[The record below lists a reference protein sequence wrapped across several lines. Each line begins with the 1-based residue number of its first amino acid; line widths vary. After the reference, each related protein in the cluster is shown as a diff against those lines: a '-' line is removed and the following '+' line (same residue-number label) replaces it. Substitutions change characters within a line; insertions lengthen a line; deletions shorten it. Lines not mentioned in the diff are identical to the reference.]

1 MNYNHNLH
9 HRHSIRL
16 SGYDYS
22 QAGAYFITI
31 CTHDRSSIFGEIV
44 DGEMINNNLGYIVRS
59 RWDNLSKHHQNVELD
74 ESVIMPNHLHGIIAL
89 HTTPSESSTPISE
102 IIRGFKT
109 FSARQIN
116 KIRDCRGVPV
126 WQRNYYER
134 IIRTEQELN
143 NVKNYIIN
151 NPTHW
156 DTDTNNTK

>member
-1 MNYNHNLH
+1 MKYNHDLH
-9 HRHSIRL
+9 HRRSIRL
-16 SGYDYS
+16 GEYDYS

-31 CTHDRSSIFGEIV
+31 CTHNRSSIFGEIIN
-44 DGEMINNNLGYIVRS
+44 GEMINNELGAIVRS
-59 RWDNLSKHHQNVELD
+59 RWDRLSKHHQNVELD
-74 ESVIMPNHLHGIIAL
+74 ESIIMPNHIHGIIVL
-89 HTTPSESSTPISE
+89 HVASPESSTPISE

-116 KIRDCRGVPV
+116 KVRDCKGVPV

-151 NPTHW
+151 NPISW
-156 DTDTNNTK
+156 DTDTNNKK